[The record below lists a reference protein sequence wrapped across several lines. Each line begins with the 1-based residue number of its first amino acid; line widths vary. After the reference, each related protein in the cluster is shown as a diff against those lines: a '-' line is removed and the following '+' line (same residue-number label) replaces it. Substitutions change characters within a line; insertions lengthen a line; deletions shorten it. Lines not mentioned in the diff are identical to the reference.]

1 MIDEMHIPQAEKL
14 EQTVLGALLME
25 SGYLPEVVTELT
37 PDSFY
42 DPFNAK
48 VYGVIRTMY
57 DSGEQIDLFT
67 VSQRCKRDKEL
78 AGENVVA
85 KLSGYTMLVGSGAG
99 VDSDGSFIREPVAVS
114 SNPCPA
120 APPGLRS
127 VMLTVTCPGPDK
139 NAGFAEML
147 AASVPFFAGR
157 TVISA
162 ELP

>member
-25 SGYLPEVVTELT
+25 PGYLPEVVTELT

-99 VDSDGSFIREPVAVS
+99 VVAHARIVREKYLSRQMIAVATKVLGCIQEEGDIS
-114 SNPCPA
+114 
-120 APPGLRS
+120 GII
-127 VMLTVTCPGPDK
+127 DEF
-139 NAGFAEML
+139 NAGMD
-147 AASVPFFAGR
+147 R
-157 TVISA
+157 I
-162 ELP
+162 

>member
-25 SGYLPEVVTELT
+25 PGYLPEVVTELT

-85 KLSGYTMLVGSGAG
+85 KLSRVY
-99 VDSDGSFIREPVAVS
+99 D
-114 SNPCPA
+114 
-120 APPGLRS
+120 
-127 VMLTVTCPGPDK
+127 
-139 NAGFAEML
+139 
-147 AASVPFFAGR
+147 AGR
-157 TVISA
+157 LGCRSGRPCEDCAGKNTSPA
-162 ELP
+162 R